1 MIQLFSTLNKN
12 IFSYILS
19 YRVQKDVKKIEE
31 QPTEENLEL
40 PRFKTIEVVKSHLKM
55 SCINELK
62 LDLTDRLEFPD
73 EAGFWKDYLK
83 HLKENSK
90 LFKLN

>member
-1 MIQLFSTLNKN
+1 MNHSLVLNRG

-19 YRVQKDVKKIEE
+19 YRVQKDVKNSES
-31 QPTEENLEL
+31 LDL
-40 PRFKTIEVVKSHLKM
+40 PRFKTIEGVKSHLKM

-62 LDLTDRLEFPD
+62 LDLTDRLEFPE
-73 EAGFWKDYLK
+73 EASFWKDYMK

-90 LFKLN
+90 